1 LDILQSIE
9 VIFLLLRKG
18 VLKVYESR
26 SLIVKKKAEYLL
38 TGLLI
43 IIFAI
48 SIEFFVDSFVAKDL
62 IYSIGDMSFI
72 LFCGYAVFSLRKGN
86 LEHSVNIYIF
96 GCILFTSIGEI
107 IRNLLSTEVLTQ
119 YNVLLIVTFFVFN
132 YLVISLVSIKRYQLL
147 LIIGLSCLITILDS
161 SIIYLKYYS
170 HQINDTIIIDFITYF
185 LIVFGASII
194 SNSLLKIN
202 DEAIKI
208 VDQEKENLQINKD
221 KLEEMVKNRT
231 NELFIMNEKL
241 IALAYTDSLTGLPN
255 RKKIIEDFNLLLNNK
270 VGICAVLFIDI
281 DNFKSVNDNYGHQ
294 AGDYVL
300 VKIAERLQKIVRAK
314 DIVGRISGDEFI
326 IILSD
331 IESPINAE
339 KIATKVVQTL
349 SSSFSY
355 NENPILVGASI
366 GISIYPEHGSNVD
379 TLIKNADLAMY
390 EVKHNGGYGYS
401 IYSDEI
407 NDNTI
412 NKLEMKVKLNK
423 AIENNEFFINYQPII
438 DLKLMKV
445 ISSEALIRWFHDNRV
460 IPPIEFIPIAKNIGE
475 IVTIDNWMLENAC
488 IQCKKWHE
496 MGAKNFSISVNTS
509 FKQLKQENFEE
520 LILNLLDTHS
530 LPPKY
535 LNIEITEDEAMEDPE
550 LIIGKLTQLRSQGI
564 KISLDDFGSG
574 YSTLSYVN
582 RLPIDIIKIDKSLLL
597 NLENDSKNQLIIK
610 LIINMAH
617 SLNIKVTAEGVE
629 TEAQL
634 NTLKELQCDFVQ
646 GYLIGKP
653 VVASIFEK
661 LFIIPI
667 SPIENMIRL
676 TNLLSIP
683 EKAITN

>member
-1 LDILQSIE
+1 
-9 VIFLLLRKG
+9 
-18 VLKVYESR
+18 
-26 SLIVKKKAEYLL
+26 
-38 TGLLI
+38 
-43 IIFAI
+43 
-48 SIEFFVDSFVAKDL
+48 
-62 IYSIGDMSFI
+62 
-72 LFCGYAVFSLRKGN
+72 
-86 LEHSVNIYIF
+86 
-96 GCILFTSIGEI
+96 
-107 IRNLLSTEVLTQ
+107 
-119 YNVLLIVTFFVFN
+119 
-132 YLVISLVSIKRYQLL
+132 
-147 LIIGLSCLITILDS
+147 
-161 SIIYLKYYS
+161 
-170 HQINDTIIIDFITYF
+170 
-185 LIVFGASII
+185 
-194 SNSLLKIN
+194 
-202 DEAIKI
+202 
-208 VDQEKENLQINKD
+208 
-221 KLEEMVKNRT
+221 MVKNRT
-231 NELFIMNEKL
+231 NELFSMNEKL

-300 VKIAERLQKIVRAK
+300 VEIADRLQKIVRAK
-314 DIVGRISGDEFI
+314 DVVGRISGDEFI
-326 IILSD
+326 IILSY

-339 KIATKVVQTL
+339 RIATKVVQTL

-355 NENPILVGASI
+355 NENPLLVGASI
-366 GISIYPEHGSNVD
+366 GISIYPEHGTDVD

-390 EVKHNGGYGYS
+390 DVKHNGGYGYS

-412 NKLEMKVKLNK
+412 NKLEMKIKLNK
-423 AIENNEFFINYQPII
+423 AIENNEFFVNYQPII

-460 IPPIEFIPIAKNIGE
+460 VPPIEFIPIAKNIGE
-475 IVTIDNWMLENAC
+475 IVAIDNWMLENAC

-496 MGAKNFSISVNTS
+496 MGAKNFSVSVNTS
-509 FKQLKQENFEE
+509 YKQLKQDNFVE
-520 LILNLLDTHS
+520 LVLNSLDTHS
-530 LPPKY
+530 LSPKY
-535 LNIEITEDEAMEDPE
+535 FNIEITEDEAMEDPE
-550 LIIGKLTQLRSQGI
+550 LIIVKLTQLRSQGI
-564 KISLDDFGSG
+564 RISLDDFGSG
-574 YSTLSYVN
+574 YSSLNYVN

-597 NLENDSKNQLIIK
+597 NLENNSKNQLIIK

-661 LFIIPI
+661 SFIIPI
-667 SPIENMIRL
+667 SPIEKMIRL

-683 EKAITN
+683 EKASN

>member
-1 LDILQSIE
+1 M
-9 VIFLLLRKG
+9 LLRKG